1 MSEFLSRHNKAIV
14 WAFRILVGAVFI
26 VSGTTKMIDVWG
38 FVYKIEQYL
47 NVWSWPQPRSLV
59 LVVAMGLSAL
69 EFLTGWFLI
78 TGCYKRTC
86 VWLMSLTMLGML
98 PLTLYI
104 AIANPVSDCGCF
116 GDFLLISNTATFIK
130 NVVIS
135 VMLAYLLFHN
145 REVRGLFSAYSQ
157 WLVGFVAVVYI
168 VIIGLFGYNVQPL
181 VDFRPYKEGTA
192 LLYDRDDDYEGAWRF
207 IYEKNG
213 ESREFGENELPDS
226 TWTFVDRVEPERV
239 NVQEERTL
247 AVFDGDEDVT
257 EEVIAREGIQVLV
270 LIPEMKNL
278 DASSTYL
285 INDMNRYVRSLGG
298 EMIAILGADSKGV
311 EFWRDFSD
319 RKSVV

>member
-1 MSEFLSRHNKAIV
+1 
-14 WAFRILVGAVFI
+14 
-26 VSGTTKMIDVWG
+26 
-38 FVYKIEQYL
+38 
-47 NVWSWPQPRSLV
+47 
-59 LVVAMGLSAL
+59 
-69 EFLTGWFLI
+69 
-78 TGCYKRTC
+78 
-86 VWLMSLTMLGML
+86 
-98 PLTLYI
+98 
-104 AIANPVSDCGCF
+104 
-116 GDFLLISNTATFIK
+116 
-130 NVVIS
+130 
-135 VMLAYLLFHN
+135 MLAYLLFHN

-311 EFWRDFSD
+311 EFWRDFSLASYDIYSADDNALDLLTYSGTFLFWLLTVLFLGVEAVLWGID
-319 RKSVV
+319 RSGRAVKLHFSRRNRKK